1 MDGRERERLRQF
13 VSSPYF
19 NQHTRTEKI
28 LAIILDELDAKRPLL
43 SKERV
48 FKKIFGKEAFREQP
62 LSDLM
67 SSLMKLI
74 NRFMAVEQLEQEPFV
89 GEVLTLRRAE
99 AENRFGVL
107 KNRGKRLKRILEKYP
122 HQGSDYHWAD
132 FKLHSIFGYYRNA
145 YEDRS
150 DAAPLQRM
158 LYSLDRYYAVE
169 KLKHAC
175 HLTAN
180 SMLMNTSFDFG
191 FLDAVLEY
199 INSPT
204 GQEAMANDKSI
215 DCYYH
220 ILMSLRQPEEFAHY
234 EKMRYYLNDSFESF
248 PLNEQQDIFTF
259 ANNYCIARINTGD
272 KSFVRELFEL
282 YRRGLSSGVI
292 FDNGILSEWNY
303 KNIVTLGCNFEEY
316 EWTEAFIEK
325 NYSRLPEKQRDNAYA
340 LNKAQF
346 FYSRGLFKEAG
357 ELLHQVEDSDV
368 KYHLARV
375 LLEVR
380 IAYDQ
385 QEINYLL
392 NQLETFRLYVQRHRK
407 MSPIDKKRYI
417 NYARFSKQLATLRLQ
432 EEFMSKEQFSKKLQ
446 ALHKKVA
453 ETPQTIGRS
462 WLLEE
467 SKIEVITS

>member
-19 NQHTRTEKI
+19 NQHERTEKI
-28 LAIILDELDAKRPLL
+28 LGIILDELDAKRPLL

-48 FKKIFGKEAFREQP
+48 YKKIFPKEAFKEQP

-99 AENRFGVL
+99 SENRFGVL

-132 FKLHSIFGYYRNA
+132 FKLHSIYGYYRNA

-150 DAAPLQRM
+150 DAAPLQQM

-169 KLKHAC
+169 KLRHAC

-191 FLDAVLEY
+191 FLDAVLDY
-199 INSPT
+199 INSEM
-204 GQEAMANDKSI
+204 GQKALANDKSI

-220 ILMSLRQPEEFAHY
+220 ILLSLREPEEFSHY
-234 EKMRYYLNDSFESF
+234 EKMRHYLNESFDSF
-248 PLNEQQDIFTF
+248 PLNEQRDIFTF
-259 ANNYCIARINTGD
+259 ANNYCITRINMGD
-272 KSFVRELFEL
+272 KSFLRELFEL
-282 YRRGLSSGVI
+282 YRRGLDSGVI
-292 FDNGILSEWNY
+292 FENGILSEWNY
-303 KNIVTLGCNFEEY
+303 KNIVTIGCTIGEY
-316 EWTEAFIEK
+316 DWTEIFIEK
-325 NYSRLPEKQRDNAYA
+325 NYPKLPENQRDNAYA

-357 ELLHQVEDSDV
+357 DLLRQVEDSDV

-385 QEINYLL
+385 QETNYLL

-407 MSPIDKKRYI
+407 ISAADKKRYI
-417 NYARFSKQLATLRLQ
+417 NYARFAKQLATLRHQ
-432 EEFMSKEQFSKKLQ
+432 EEYLSKEQFTQKLS
-446 ALHKKVA
+446 ALNQKVA
-453 ETPQTIGRS
+453 ETTHTVGRS
-462 WLLEE
+462 WLMQE
-467 SKIEVITS
+467 SSPQPISK

>member
-1 MDGRERERLRQF
+1 L
-13 VSSPYF
+13 
-19 NQHTRTEKI
+19 
-28 LAIILDELDAKRPLL
+28 LAIVLEELEAKRPLM

-48 FKKIFGKEAFREQP
+48 FKKLFAKEEFKEQP

-74 NRFMAVEQLEQEPFV
+74 NRFMAVEQLEKEPFV
-89 GEVLTLRRAE
+89 AEVLTLRRAE
-99 AENRFGVL
+99 SENRFGVL

-132 FKLHSIFGYYRNA
+132 FKLHSIYGYYRNA

-150 DAAPLQRM
+150 DAAPLQQM

-169 KLKHAC
+169 KLRHAC

-191 FLDAVLEY
+191 FLDAVLDY

-204 GQEAMANDKSI
+204 GQNALANDKSI

-220 ILMSLRQPEEFAHY
+220 ILMSLREPEEVAHY
-234 EKMRYYLNDSFESF
+234 EKMRYYMNESFDSF
-248 PLNEQQDIFTF
+248 PLNEQRDIFTF
-259 ANNYCIARINTGD
+259 ANNYCISRINAGD
-272 KSFVRELFEL
+272 KSFIRELFEL
-282 YRRGLSSGVI
+282 YRRGLNNEII
-292 FDNGILSEWNY
+292 FENGILSEWNY
-303 KNIVTLGCNFEEY
+303 KNIVTLGCSSGEY
-316 EWTEAFIEK
+316 EWTENFIEK
-325 NYSRLPEKQRDNAYA
+325 NYHRLPESQRDNAYA

-346 FYSRGLFKEAG
+346 FYSRGLYKEAG
-357 ELLHQVEDSDV
+357 ELLRQVEDSDV

-385 QEINYLL
+385 QETSYLL

-407 MSPIDKKRYI
+407 ISPADKKRYI
-417 NYARFSKQLATLRLQ
+417 NYARLSKQLATLRHQ
-432 EEFMSKEQFSKKLQ
+432 EEYMGKEQFSQKLQ
-446 ALHKKVA
+446 LLHKKIVD
-453 ETPQTIGRS
+453 TPHTVGRS
-462 WLLEE
+462 WLMQE
-467 SKIEVITS
+467 SNPQVSTA